1 MIRHSSRQPA
11 LLISIVVAAF
21 FCLTAGSET
30 AEVFAQAGVADSTL
44 KGKVIDQSDA
54 GERRNLL
61 FGNSEILGGRLSG

>member
-21 FCLTAGSET
+21 LSVTAGSET
-30 AEVFAQAGVADSTL
+30 AEVFAQAGVATSTL